1 MDPAL
6 APGLA
11 CAARLRGGP
20 HDDAAPRP
28 VNIVAVGLPIFTE
41 RLALRA
47 YQPDDLEQ
55 LHSVLYGD
63 PEAMALLGGA
73 RDLNGTRA
81 AIERSMHQQ
90 ELGGYSFWPVFER
103 ESGLLVG
110 EAGLF
115 PLGPGGPDIALGY
128 AFGRRY
134 WNLGYATEAS
144 GAVLDEAWNVLALDH
159 VVAITREA
167 NLRSR
172 NVLTKLGFRLDGI
185 RHVWGAEQL
194 YFVLQR
200 EHLAA

>member
-1 MDPAL
+1 
-6 APGLA
+6 LA
-11 CAARLRGGP
+11 CPRGRP
-20 HDDAAPRP
+20 HDDAAPGP

-47 YQPDDLEQ
+47 YRPDDLEQ

-115 PLGPGGPDIALGY
+115 PLAPSGPDIALGY
-128 AFGRRY
+128 ALGKRY
-134 WNLGYATEAS
+134 WNRGYATEAS
-144 GAVLDEAWNVLALDH
+144 RAVLVEAWDVLELDH
-159 VVAITREA
+159 VVAITRET

-200 EHLAA
+200 ADLAA

>member
-1 MDPAL
+1 M
-6 APGLA
+6 
-11 CAARLRGGP
+11 
-20 HDDAAPRP
+20 RP
-28 VNIVAVGLPIFTE
+28 VNIVGVGLPIFTE
-41 RLALRA
+41 RLAMRA
-47 YQPDDLEQ
+47 YELGDLPQ
-55 LHSVLYGD
+55 LHDVLYGD

-81 AIERSMHQQ
+81 AIERSMLQQ
-90 ELGGYSFWPVFER
+90 ELGGFSFWPVFER

-115 PLGPGGPDIALGY
+115 PLAPGGSDIALGY

-134 WNLGYATEAS
+134 WSLGYASEAAR
-144 GAVLDEAWNVLALDH
+144 AVLDEGFDALGLDH

-172 NVLTKLGFRLDGI
+172 NVLTKLGFRLDSV

-194 YFVLQR
+194 YFVLSR
-200 EHLAA
+200 EDLAA